1 MVRHLTIVLLIVSA
15 IAVPVAIAF
24 RKGAHVSTLSG
35 SRRSEADQSLAIVV
49 NQSNP
54 VDNLSFQEL
63 RKIFLGERSHWPN
76 GRRITLVMIPPG
88 RPERAA
94 ILSELYHMSEAEVDR
109 HFLRALFTGQVLV
122 SPKTLNTPVGVCKFV
137 FHVPGAIGYLRASD
151 VDDSVR
157 VIRIDGHF
165 PEDPDYS
172 LRLPGNVK

>member
-1 MVRHLTIVLLIVSA
+1 MVRHLTIVLLIVST

-24 RKGAHVSTLSG
+24 RQGATVSTLSVN
-35 SRRSEADQSLAIVV
+35 RRSEADQSLAIVV

-94 ILSELYHMSEAEVDR
+94 ILSELYHMSE
-109 HFLRALFTGQVLV
+109 
-122 SPKTLNTPVGVCKFV
+122 
-137 FHVPGAIGYLRASD
+137 
-151 VDDSVR
+151 
-157 VIRIDGHF
+157 
-165 PEDPDYS
+165 
-172 LRLPGNVK
+172 